1 MKKVENEVIISA
13 LLQYGTIKDA
23 AAALSITPRAIYDRM
38 RETEFSAA
46 YMEARNDV
54 LRAGLHNL
62 NEKVGAAIEEIAS
75 IMTDKDVNAAIRL
88 QAAQTILTHAGKF
101 AERLAHDEFESRQAS
116 QDPFAISI
124 L

>member
-1 MKKVENEVIISA
+1 MKKLENEVVISA
-13 LLQYGTIKDA
+13 LLQHGTIKDT
-23 AAALSITPRAIYDRM
+23 AAALKISPRAIQDRM
-38 RETEFSAA
+38 KEAEFSAA

-62 NEKVGAAIEEIAS
+62 NSKVGAAIEEIAS
-75 IMTDKDVNAAIRL
+75 IMQDKEVNAAIRL

-101 AERLAHDEFESRQAS
+101 ADRLAHDEFESRQAN
-116 QDPFAISI
+116 DPFSLSI